1 MVERVVNFRVS
12 HLPNEPPVC
21 YLGEENAKPRWMR
34 NEPPRPYH
42 SSILLLVEC
51 HISPEWKLHIW
62 RTQEFFPFS
71 TIIHNPR
78 TFSICPTSAS
88 SPLKPTILLFSYVS
102 ILPRRSKEGRPN
114 CSKAYCLDS
123 GIDTTT
129 TTVRLLSRSWIGSST
144 SYIEPSQHKVKATFS
159 FVMVILWT
167 HLQEMDC
174 VS

>member
-1 MVERVVNFRVS
+1 MLERVVNFRVS

-42 SSILLLVEC
+42 RFDTASCRMPHLPRMKVAYLTNAKVFSIQHDHPFNTIIHSTRSSIQ
-51 HISPEWKLHIW
+51 HDHSF
-62 RTQEFFPFS
+62 R
-71 TIIHNPR
+71 TIIHNPC
-78 TFSICPTSAS
+78 TFSKCPTPAS

-129 TTVRLLSRSWIGSST
+129 TTVRHFSR
-144 SYIEPSQHKVKATFS
+144 F
-159 FVMVILWT
+159 
-167 HLQEMDC
+167 
-174 VS
+174 